1 MMPELISSST
11 RRAILGLGTT
21 GRSVARFWK
30 ARGIPFIALD
40 TRAELANDLDLRREL
55 VGIEAHFGEVDDAVF
70 DTIDLLIASPGI
82 AMDSSVLVKAKQAG
96 VEIRGD
102 IDVFVAETDK
112 PVIGITGSNGK
123 STVTTFV
130 GQLLESCGLSVAHGG
145 K

>member
-70 DTIDLLIASPGI
+70 RCDRLADRLARYCHGFSCAFKG
-82 AMDSSVLVKAKQAG
+82 SAG
-96 VEIRGD
+96 R
-102 IDVFVAETDK
+102 
-112 PVIGITGSNGK
+112 
-123 STVTTFV
+123 
-130 GQLLESCGLSVAHGG
+130 C
-145 K
+145 